1 MAHSV
6 DWLFARQSADSHP
19 IGCKHKNVDCH
30 SIDLLSSDFA

>member
-19 IGCKHKNVDCH
+19 IGCKHN
-30 SIDLLSSDFA
+30 FF